1 MIRGGDTFVL
11 VDAGISGKQIRER
24 LSAIGLEP
32 FRLSAI
38 LLTHSHS
45 DHVKG
50 LAAVL
55 KTTDACLFTNEA
67 TAADACAGLPAERV
81 KFFETGDG
89 FDLGELQVHTFPVS
103 HDTADPVGFTFLRG
117 GKQISIVTD
126 TGIVTRPI
134 YEQIRG
140 ADILVLESNHDEN
153 ILRMGRYPWFLKQR
167 ILGEEGH
174 LSNEAAAKALAAA
187 LEEER
192 DAQAERQRTVL
203 LAHLSLLT
211 DEGSFM
217 AWAHL
222 MKGLRVFETNNA
234 ARNFVKSTF
243 QHAMLPS
250 DFLRNDGLTYVQDF
264 ARHCANGDVVVFDT
278 ETTGLDV
285 LEDDILSVIKAF
297 KEADEED
304 DLQFNYIS
312 GLHAPESYIP
322 TNIILSHVTKAK
334 DFVQPIL
341 HILHPC
347 SIVIRGPNK

>member
-1 MIRGGDTFVL
+1 MNLAICSLASGSSGNCYVIRGGDTFVL

-32 FRLSAI
+32 SRLSAI

-67 TAADACAGLPAERV
+67 TATDACAGLPAERV

-117 GKQISIVTD
+117 GKQISIVAD

-203 LAHLSLLT
+203 LAHLSQENNFPEMALTTVNNILEERGLL
-211 DEGSFM
+211 
-217 AWAHL
+217 
-222 MKGLRVFETNNA
+222 R
-234 ARNFVKSTF
+234 
-243 QHAMLPS
+243 
-250 DFLRNDGLTYVQDF
+250 
-264 ARHCANGDVVVFDT
+264 
-278 ETTGLDV
+278 
-285 LEDDILSVIKAF
+285 
-297 KEADEED
+297 
-304 DLQFNYIS
+304 S
-312 GLHAPESYIP
+312 GL
-322 TNIILSHVTKAK
+322 K
-334 DFVQPIL
+334 
-341 HILHPC
+341 
-347 SIVIRGPNK
+347 IRVLPRTQQSPVYTV